1 MLINEV
7 QYKVG
12 LTKKSIRYYES
23 EGLLKPKRNSNN
35 DYREYDDSDIKDLKL
50 IKFLRNLNVPV
61 NEIKKLKN
69 RELTLKECIND
80 RIRFIENTEHEFSK
94 IKNMCYDIVNSNLEF
109 DNIDITKY
117 SEEMNIINK
126 RGVALKDFK
135 KKDHRKILGACLSSL
150 IFSLFFLTFIIL
162 FTVILFTDTEFPII
176 LYIIIVSI
184 FGFPIFGIIINLIK
198 RIKDNKNIRQINIS
212 LHSFDEI
219 YDKSLEDYLE
229 DIFGSVDNLIDNH
242 TIVTYRMWVGSPY
255 KNLIIKRL
263 EEKYATLIG
272 DRIKVKLGDTIYYE
286 VEKEFIW
293 PSYAN
298 SYTNCN
304 GSCRGTRDFIGI
316 LVNGDVVP
324 CCLDSEG
331 IIKLGNIYKDN
342 IRDIIKNNLFK
353 EMKKGFMNNHKYH
366 DLCKKCNFYD
376 LRRE

>member
-126 RGVALKDFK
+126 RGVILKDFK
-135 KKDHRKILGACLSSL
+135 KKDHKKILGACLSSL
-150 IFSLFFLTFIIL
+150 IFSLFFLAFIIL

-176 LYIIIVSI
+176 LYMIIVSI
-184 FGFPIFGIIINLIK
+184 FGFPILGIIINLIK
-198 RIKDNKNIRQINIS
+198 RIKEIKGGEE
-212 LHSFDEI
+212 DEA
-219 YDKSLEDYLE
+219 S
-229 DIFGSVDNLIDNH
+229 
-242 TIVTYRMWVGSPY
+242 
-255 KNLIIKRL
+255 
-263 EEKYATLIG
+263 KY
-272 DRIKVKLGDTIYYE
+272 
-286 VEKEFIW
+286 
-293 PSYAN
+293 
-298 SYTNCN
+298 
-304 GSCRGTRDFIGI
+304 
-316 LVNGDVVP
+316 
-324 CCLDSEG
+324 
-331 IIKLGNIYKDN
+331 
-342 IRDIIKNNLFK
+342 
-353 EMKKGFMNNHKYH
+353 
-366 DLCKKCNFYD
+366 
-376 LRRE
+376 

>member
-35 DYREYDDSDIKDLKL
+35 DYRVYDDSDIKDLKL

-69 RELTLKECIND
+69 RELTLNECIND

-126 RGVALKDFK
+126 RGVTLKDFK

-150 IFSLFFLTFIIL
+150 IFSLFFIAFIIL
-162 FTVILFTDTEFPII
+162 FTVILFTDTEFPLI

-184 FGFPIFGIIINLIK
+184 FGFPVLGIIINLIK
-198 RIKDNKNIRQINIS
+198 RIK
-212 LHSFDEI
+212 EI
-219 YDKSLEDYLE
+219 K
-229 DIFGSVDNLIDNH
+229 G
-242 TIVTYRMWVGSPY
+242 G
-255 KNLIIKRL
+255 
-263 EEKYATLIG
+263 EENEASKY
-272 DRIKVKLGDTIYYE
+272 
-286 VEKEFIW
+286 
-293 PSYAN
+293 
-298 SYTNCN
+298 
-304 GSCRGTRDFIGI
+304 
-316 LVNGDVVP
+316 
-324 CCLDSEG
+324 
-331 IIKLGNIYKDN
+331 
-342 IRDIIKNNLFK
+342 
-353 EMKKGFMNNHKYH
+353 
-366 DLCKKCNFYD
+366 
-376 LRRE
+376 